1 MADADQNDD
10 YDAIFTYLQRNQY
23 PIGFDKS
30 QKWALRRKASSYKAE
45 NGILYYCAC
54 RNARGP
60 REWKQVPRSVR
71 DRNRILEACHA
82 LPEGKSLLHYL
93 NAFVCV
99 LRTAACYICARDYHS
114 WSYIMQVVTLGEIR
128 PTTRLLNASIGSY
141 CGMTSRSM
149 LERVRSARGLMM
161 PSL

>member
-30 QKWALRRKASSYKAE
+30 QKRALRRKASSYKAE
-45 NGILYYCAC
+45 NGILYYRAC

-82 LPEGKSLLHYL
+82 LPEGKS
-93 NAFVCV
+93 
-99 LRTAACYICARDYHS
+99 
-114 WSYIMQVVTLGEIR
+114 
-128 PTTRLLNASIGSY
+128 
-141 CGMTSRSM
+141 
-149 LERVRSARGLMM
+149 
-161 PSL
+161 